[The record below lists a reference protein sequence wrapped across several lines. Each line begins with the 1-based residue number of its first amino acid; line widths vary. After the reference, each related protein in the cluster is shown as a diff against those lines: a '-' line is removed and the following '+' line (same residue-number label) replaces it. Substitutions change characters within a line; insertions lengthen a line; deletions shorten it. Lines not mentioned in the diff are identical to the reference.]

1 MYSKTTIVGHLGQDP
16 EMQYTQKGTER
27 TKFSVAVNTGSG
39 DYERTDWFNVTCWG
53 ATAENSN
60 QYLSKG
66 SRVLVEGEMRNDKW
80 TDDEGN
86 NRSTWSLNANRV
98 VFLTPKQDG
107 RKAQEVPEDDIP
119 F

>member
-1 MYSKTTIVGHLGQDP
+1 MYSKIIIAGRLGKEP
-16 EMQYTQKGTER
+16 ALQYTPKGTAS

-39 DYERTDWFNVTCWG
+39 DNERTDWFNVATWG
-53 ATAENSN
+53 NTAEACN

-66 SRVLVEGEMRNDKW
+66 SLVLVEGEMRNNKW

-86 NRSTWSLNANRV
+86 NRDWWEINAFRV
-98 VFLTPKQDG
+98 KFLDKKGEATEPVD
-107 RKAQEVPEDDIP
+107 ETDIP